1 MYYKSDNHNWCRN
14 HKVLSIRWCIHVCI
28 QILWFTGMATGQPP
42 CSRYT
47 EGNTD
52 NYGIDGNFTD
62 RQSFNF
68 WSRIRHSNW
77 WLSLW
82 LTHQWYF
89 KVLSHCTSC
98 AIYLL
103 KRLFPCYV
111 VLWLNLTMQHSVTF
125 IHMQH
130 LWYLYWGQRT
140 WGYLISSKNNDH
152 SSVLKVSWWLTSCY
166 MY

>member
-1 MYYKSDNHNWCRN
+1 MLIQPHLSSTLTAQLFICGGLVSGFLRMYYKSDNHNWCRN

-68 WSRIRHSNW
+68 
-77 WLSLW
+77 
-82 LTHQWYF
+82 
-89 KVLSHCTSC
+89 
-98 AIYLL
+98 
-103 KRLFPCYV
+103 
-111 VLWLNLTMQHSVTF
+111 
-125 IHMQH
+125 
-130 LWYLYWGQRT
+130 
-140 WGYLISSKNNDH
+140 
-152 SSVLKVSWWLTSCY
+152 
-166 MY
+166 